1 MLTFAQKEGVIMG
14 ASPYIVQTLQD
25 PPFADP
31 EFKRI
36 YDGFA
41 KRILWMD
48 ENVVPGAFQMNT
60 AWYFAVPEKNPIF
73 DEHVHDD
80 ADEIIGFIG
89 SNPDDP
95 YDLGGEIEI
104 TVDGET
110 VVTDRS
116 TLVFAPAGVPHM
128 PLKINRVDRP
138 IFHFSVVTTHDYD
151 GGAYK

>member
-1 MLTFAQKEGVIMG
+1 MG
-14 ASPYIVQTLQD
+14 SSPYIVQTLQ
-25 PPFADP
+25 
-31 EFKRI
+31 RI

-48 ENVVPGAFQMNT
+48 GHVVPGAFQMNT

-73 DEHVHDD
+73 EEHVHSD

-89 SNPDDP
+89 SDPDDP
-95 YDLGGEIEI
+95 YDLGGEIEL

-110 VVTDRS
+110 IVTDRS

-128 PLKINRVDRP
+128 PLSIRRVDRP
-138 IFHFSVVTTHDYD
+138 IFHFSVVTSHVYD
-151 GGAYK
+151 EGAYR